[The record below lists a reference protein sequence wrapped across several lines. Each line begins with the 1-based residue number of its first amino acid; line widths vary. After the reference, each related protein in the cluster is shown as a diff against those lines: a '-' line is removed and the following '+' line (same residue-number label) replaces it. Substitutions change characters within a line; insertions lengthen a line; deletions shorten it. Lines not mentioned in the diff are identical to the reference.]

1 MKEKQYG
8 KYNIPFISDFVLVRR
23 GGMCRTDGKTLHNQR
38 SRIILHS
45 EDQRSVCME
54 LERSVCKAACPVY
67 DAYRLGWG
75 KTVLQSQSCRR
86 GTCEL
91 GKLFQFFRCIDIR
104 YNENIYAYR
113 ISIVYADAGQKNSE
127 EFKTLVT
134 KVLGGCLADHMMK
147 YSMWCGENSSLFMV
161 TLYPEYMEIAIARN
175 DAGKSWLE
183 ALERNGNRQKLKTR
197 ERRRASAHWKRCGEK
212 IKGIG

>member
-1 MKEKQYG
+1 MM
-8 KYNIPFISDFVLVRR
+8 NIIFFLLVMFFLVRR

-86 GTCEL
+86 GTCGDWQTVPVL
-91 GKLFQFFRCIDIR
+91 PV
-104 YNENIYAYR
+104 YR
-113 ISIVYADAGQKNSE
+113 HPV
-127 EFKTLVT
+127 
-134 KVLGGCLADHMMK
+134 
-147 YSMWCGENSSLFMV
+147 
-161 TLYPEYMEIAIARN
+161 
-175 DAGKSWLE
+175 
-183 ALERNGNRQKLKTR
+183 
-197 ERRRASAHWKRCGEK
+197 
-212 IKGIG
+212 